1 MSGARPFHS
10 MTGFGSATVASGD
23 VRVLV
28 EIKTVNHRGLDVS
41 LGLPDILFPL
51 EREFRERIAAALT
64 RGRVD
69 IRVTIERQAAGA
81 ASAPLVDPGLAAKY
95 AKELTALAKQLG
107 LAPPSIGTIVGLP
120 GVTGRR
126 ADPRET
132 KRIGEAARRSLA
144 QALDKLLAMRR
155 KEGAALAADLRAK
168 LSSIE
173 SLVGKIE
180 AGWPAAADAV
190 REASAVRLKAL
201 LERLGEDKKAAAA
214 RDLVAMADRG
224 DASEEI
230 SRLRSH
236 LVQIRETIAA
246 GSPAGRKLDF
256 LAQELHREASTTSAK
271 SPSAGITA
279 FTVAL
284 REDVERIK
292 EQVANAE

>member
-1 MSGARPFHS
+1 MSGKALHS
-10 MTGFGSATVASGD
+10 MSGFGAATASAAGTAVT
-23 VRVLV
+23 V

-41 LGLPDILFPL
+41 VSLPDLLFSFD
-51 EREFRERIAAALT
+51 REFRERIAAALT

-69 IRVTIERQAAGA
+69 VRVTVERETAGPAAG
-81 ASAPLVDPGLAAKY
+81 PLLDPALAAKY
-95 AKELTALAKQLG
+95 AAELKTLAKKLG

-120 GVTGRR
+120 GVTGRK
-126 ADPRET
+126 ADKREVA
-132 KRIGEAARRSLA
+132 KLGEAALKALMLA
-144 QALDKLLAMRR
+144 LPKLVAMRR
-155 KEGAALAADLRAK
+155 KEGAALAADLREK
-168 LSSIE
+168 LASIE
-173 SLVGKIE
+173 ALVGRIE
-180 AGWPAAADAV
+180 AGWPAAAEAV

-214 RDLVAMADRG
+214 RDLIAMADRG

-236 LVQIRETIAA
+236 LVQIRETIAG